1 MTFCESSATISAMA
15 RKQAPSLRA
24 QWLGQQLRELRDQR
38 GLTLHEAAEY
48 LQRNTGTVSRFETAE
63 YPIRRPDL
71 MALLDLYR
79 VSNKRIRDAFIQLS
93 QEIWQRGWWDGYA
106 NEVEHSFV
114 DYLWLERRACEIRS
128 YDALMLPGLLQTEEY
143 ADAMIRAHSPDVKEE
158 QIRRWVQLRMKRQQ
172 VLCGDNPPTMFVTV
186 EEGALRRR
194 VGGSETM
201 RIQRAHLVE
210 CAKRPNIEVRVLT
223 SATGA
228 HPGTAGGFKVFTLVE
243 PFPEVGYGE
252 TSMGAVYVEPPVTDT
267 LRERFERLRMIALGP
282 SESLDFISAIP
293 KGR

>member
-1 MTFCESSATISAMA
+1 MA

-38 GLTLHEAAEY
+38 GLTLHDAAEY

-79 VSNKRIRDAFIQLS
+79 VSSRRIRDEFIQLS

-106 NEVEHSFV
+106 DAVEHSFV
-114 DYLWLERRACEIRS
+114 DYLWLEQRAIEIRS

-143 ADAMIRAHSPDVKEE
+143 AEAMIRAHSPDAKEE
-158 QIRRWVQLRMKRQQ
+158 KIRRWIELRMTRQQ
-172 VLCGDNPPTMFVTV
+172 VLCGDSAPRVLVTV

-194 VGGSETM
+194 VGGTDTM
-201 RIQRAHLVE
+201 RGQREHLLA
-210 CAKRPNIEVRVLT
+210 CAKRPNIEIRVLT

-228 HPGTAGGFKVFTLVE
+228 HPGTAGGFKIFTLVE
-243 PFPEVGYGE
+243 PFPEIGYGE
-252 TSMGAVYVEPPVTDT
+252 TSMGAIYVEPPKTDV
-267 LRERFERLRMIALGP
+267 LRERYERLRVVALSS